1 LGLSPRFTLGSAGVA
16 TRAKDGPDCVFFNST
31 QSSAST
37 SARPLQPRTT
47 KTRTPPGPLPP
58 PWPVN
63 QHRQAVTAASPHRNC
78 SWRTSPP
85 LDNLVSPG
93 TATAGRA
100 VTRLLAT
107 ERERE
112 RERERES
119 SREDG
124 VRQFLAAP
132 GGGRRHPFMCGS
144 LLAARR
150 RAQHRHPVRR
160 RRGGT
165 YWSN

>member
-1 LGLSPRFTLGSAGVA
+1 LRFLQFDAAVRVHVRSPSA
-16 TRAKDGPDCVFFNST
+16 
-31 QSSAST
+31 ASYDQN
-37 SARPLQPRTT
+37 AHA
-47 KTRTPPGPLPP
+47 PPGPLPP

-63 QHRQAVTAASPHRNC
+63 QRRQAVTAASPHCNC

-112 RERERES
+112 RAPARMECGS
-119 SREDG
+119 SWRLPAVVVGILFCAALFSPPAAALNIGIQSAGDG
-124 VRQFLAAP
+124 V
-132 GGGRRHPFMCGS
+132 
-144 LLAARR
+144 
-150 RAQHRHPVRR
+150 VRT
-160 RRGGT
+160 GLIKGT
-165 YWSN
+165 YCLACYACGRGKL

>member
-1 LGLSPRFTLGSAGVA
+1 MPSALLLVKRRWGLGLSPRFTLGSAGVA

-112 RERERES
+112 RERER
-119 SREDG
+119 
-124 VRQFLAAP
+124 AP
-132 GGGRRHPFMCGS
+132 ARMECGS
-144 LLAARR
+144 SWRLPAVVVGILFDSRLE
-150 RAQHRHPVRR
+150 
-160 RRGGT
+160 GG
-165 YWSN
+165 